1 MIFVTM
7 IKVGNNP
14 HSLPF
19 FKSLKVQKLRDS
31 FDQNKKKSYVNG
43 LYGSSKS
50 FFVKELFRDNKKMF
64 LWILNDKETA
74 AYHFNDLENFM
85 DKNNCYFFPSSY
97 KKNNSFINTDSQNI
111 YLRTE
116 ILKNLSLKSKP
127 KIIVTYPEAI
137 FEKVLIKK
145 EIRNRKFKISIGQKL
160 KLEILNEK
168 LFGYDFNKEDF
179 VSQPGDFSIRGGIVD
194 IFSYS
199 NELPFRIEFFGDEI
213 ESIRTFEIDSQI
225 SNNTFKSIEILAD
238 LETKNSKHLRES
250 LIDFLNPETLV
261 LIENSLY
268 VQDELINY
276 YKLLEEKL
284 NSDEIEEEN
293 INNLFYNG
301 KSFNLDLKKFST
313 IEFKKEI
320 NPQALFQTIPQPAFN
335 KKFDL
340 LIKDLIKFH
349 ENNYSIKI
357 FCSSE
362 NQINRF
368 NEIFEKIEH
377 DFSPILIEKSI
388 YKGFINH
395 QDKEVCFSDHE
406 IFERYHKFNI
416 RTGFSI
422 KKRVK
427 LNELNQLEKGDY
439 VTHIDHGIGIFGG
452 LQKIVVNGKKQEAV
466 KLSYG
471 DRDTLYVSIHL
482 IHKICKYNGKDGTK
496 PKIFKLGSNA
506 WKKIKLK
513 AKKRVKEL
521 AFNLIEAYAKRKLKK
536 GFQYGPDSSIQH
548 ELEASFIYEDTPD
561 QNKSTLDIK
570 NDMESLQP
578 MDRLICGDVGFGKTE
593 IAIRAAFK
601 AIDNGKQVAVLVPT
615 TVLAFQHFK
624 TFSNRLNDFP
634 VTIDYLNRFRTN
646 KEKNIIISEIKN
658 GKIDLIIGTHQLV
671 NKSVDFKDLG
681 LLIVDE
687 EQKFGVNVKEKIRSL
702 KENIDVL
709 TLTATPIPRTLQYSL
724 MSARDLSIINTP
736 PQNRFPIE
744 SNVILFKEEIIKEAI
759 NFEIQRGGQVFF
771 IHNRIENIQEVSA
784 LISRLV
790 PNAEIGIVHGKVE
803 GKKLEKTMLDFI
815 NGKFDVLISTTIV
828 ESGLDVPNANT
839 IFINNSQNF
848 GLSDLHQ
855 MRGRV
860 GRSNKKAFCYFIC
873 APFSSMTKEARK
885 RIEAIER
892 HTELG
897 SGFYI
902 AMKDLEIRGAGD
914 LLGAE
919 QSGFINDIGFETY
932 QKILKEAV
940 DDLKSKEFKD
950 LFDKDIDAKNIIS
963 NFQIDT
969 DLEILFPD
977 SYITNIKERLIS
989 YKKLSEIKT
998 TNELKEFKE
1007 NLKDRF
1013 GKIPQESID
1022 LLKTVE
1028 LKWVAVSVGFEKI
1041 ILKNN
1046 KLICQ
1051 FISDK
1056 EHNYYSSG
1064 NFQKTLKTILQ
1075 NKKICEVKEKKNKN
1089 GEILIVV
1096 FKGVNSVDQAIKN
1109 LKLF

>member
-1 MIFVTM
+1 MK
-7 IKVGNNP
+7 KVGNYP

-31 FDQNKKKSYVNG
+31 LAQNETKKYING
-43 LYGSSKS
+43 LYGSAKS
-50 FFVKELFRDNKKMF
+50 FFIKELFRQNKKTIF
-64 LWILNDKETA
+64 WILNDKETA

-85 DKNNCYFFPSSY
+85 LTDECAFFSSSY
-97 KKNNSFINTDSQNI
+97 KRNKEFDKTDSQNI
-111 YLRTE
+111 FTRTE
-116 ILKNLSLKSKP
+116 IIKNLSLKKIP
-127 KIIVTYPEAI
+127 KIIVSYPEAI

-145 EIRNRKFKISIGQKL
+145 EIKKRILKIAVGQKIE
-160 KLEILNEK
+160 LESLNEK
-168 LFGYDFNKEDF
+168 LFEYDFNREDF
-179 VSQPGDFSIRGGIVD
+179 VSEPGDFSVRGGIVD
-194 IFSYS
+194 VFSYS
-199 NELPFRIEFFGDEI
+199 NTLPFRIEFFGDEI
-213 ESIRTFEIDSQI
+213 ESIRTFEIESQI
-225 SNNTFKSIEILAD
+225 SNNTFSSVEILAD
-238 LETKNSKHLRES
+238 LENKESGQEREN
-250 LIDFLNPETLV
+250 IFNFLNPNHTIAV
-261 LIENSLY
+261 ENLLFLK
-268 VQDELINY
+268 DELEDCFKIIKNRY
-276 YKLLEEKL
+276 ESKKNEVSHL
-284 NSDEIEEEN
+284 
-293 INNLFYNG
+293 NNLFYDG
-301 KSFNLDLKKFST
+301 INLNSDLNKFSI
-313 IEFKKEI
+313 IEFKKE
-320 NPQALFQTIPQPAFN
+320 NKNQTTFKITPQPSFN

-340 LIKDLIKFH
+340 LIKDLSD
-349 ENNYSIKI
+349 YSDKEYKIKI
-357 FCSSE
+357 FCSSK
-362 NQINRF
+362 NQIKRF
-368 NEIFEKIEH
+368 NEIFERTQSTI
-377 DFSPILIEKSI
+377 FPTLIEKSI

-395 QDKEVCFSDHE
+395 ADKELCYSDHE
-406 IFERYHKFNI
+406 IFDRYHKFNI
-416 RTGFSI
+416 KAGFSV
-422 KKRVK
+422 KKRVS
-427 LNELNQLEKGDY
+427 LNELNQLNIGDY

-452 LQKIVVNGKKQEAV
+452 LQKIVVNGKKQEAI

-471 DRDTLYVSIHL
+471 ERDTLYVSIHL
-482 IHKICKYNGKDGTK
+482 IHKICKYSGKDGSK
-496 PKIFKLGSNA
+496 PKIFKLGSGA

-513 AKKRVKEL
+513 AKNRVKQV

-561 QNKSTLDIK
+561 QVKSTVDIK

-601 AIDNGKQVAVLVPT
+601 AIDNGKQVAILVPT
-615 TVLAFQHFK
+615 TILAFQHYK
-624 TFSNRLNDFP
+624 TFSSRLNDFP
-634 VTIDYLNRFRTN
+634 VTIDYLNRFRTS
-646 KEKNIIISEIKN
+646 KEKTIIKSEIAS

-671 NKSVDFKDLG
+671 NKSVEFKNLG

-687 EQKFGVNVKEKIRSL
+687 EQKFGVSVKEKIRSI

-744 SNVILFKEEIIKEAI
+744 SNVISFKEEIIKEAI

-771 IHNRIENIQEVSA
+771 VHNRIENIQDIAA

-790 PNAEIGIVHGKVE
+790 PNADIAIVHGRIE

-815 NGKFDVLISTTIV
+815 NGKFDVLISTTII

-839 IFINNSQNF
+839 IFINNAQNF

-860 GRSNKKAFCYFIC
+860 GRSNKKAFCYFITS
-873 APFSSMTKEARK
+873 PFSSMTKEARK
-885 RIEAIER
+885 RIEAIEQ

-897 SGFYI
+897 AGFFI

-940 DDLKSKEFKD
+940 EELKTKD
-950 LFDKDIDAKNIIS
+950 FQNLFEEELETKNNIS
-963 NFQIDT
+963 NVQIDT

-977 SYITNIKERLIS
+977 DYINNIKERLNL
-989 YKKLSEIKT
+989 YKQLSEI
-998 TNELKEFKE
+998 NSEEELKKFKN
-1007 NLKDRF
+1007 NLIDRF
-1013 GKIPQESID
+1013 GEIPFQTID
-1022 LLKTVE
+1022 LLKTLE
-1028 LKWVAVSVGFEKI
+1028 IKWLAIDLGFEKI

-1046 KLICQ
+1046 KMICQ

-1056 EHNYYSSG
+1056 EHYYYSSG
-1064 NFQKTLKTILQ
+1064 NFQKTLLAIHQ
-1075 NKKICEVKEKKNKN
+1075 KKNICELKEKKKN
-1089 GEILIVV
+1089 NIGVLLAV
-1096 FKGVNSVDQAIKN
+1096 FKNVHSIKQAIEK
-1109 LKLF
+1109 LKIF

>member
-1 MIFVTM
+1 MK
-7 IKVGNNP
+7 KVGNYP

-31 FDQNKKKSYVNG
+31 LAQNETKKYING
-43 LYGSSKS
+43 LYGSAKS
-50 FFVKELFRDNKKMF
+50 FFIKELFRQNKKTIF
-64 LWILNDKETA
+64 WILNDKETA

-85 DKNNCYFFPSSY
+85 LTDECAFFSSSY
-97 KKNNSFINTDSQNI
+97 KRNKEFDKTDSQNI
-111 YLRTE
+111 FTRTE
-116 ILKNLSLKSKP
+116 IIKNLSLKKIP
-127 KIIVTYPEAI
+127 KIIVSYPEAI

-145 EIRNRKFKISIGQKL
+145 EIKKRTLKIAVGQKIE
-160 KLEILNEK
+160 LESLNEK
-168 LFGYDFNKEDF
+168 LFEYDFNREDF
-179 VSQPGDFSIRGGIVD
+179 VSEPGDFSVRGGIVD
-194 IFSYS
+194 VFSYS
-199 NELPFRIEFFGDEI
+199 NTLPFRIEFFGDEI
-213 ESIRTFEIDSQI
+213 ESIRTFEIESQI
-225 SNNTFKSIEILAD
+225 SNNTFTSVEILAD
-238 LETKNSKHLRES
+238 LENKESGQEREN
-250 LIDFLNPETLV
+250 IFNFLNPNHTIAV
-261 LIENSLY
+261 ENLLFLK
-268 VQDELINY
+268 DELEDCFKIIKNRY
-276 YKLLEEKL
+276 ESKKNEVSHL
-284 NSDEIEEEN
+284 
-293 INNLFYNG
+293 NNLFYDG
-301 KSFNLDLKKFST
+301 INLNSDLNKFSI
-313 IEFKKEI
+313 IEFKKE
-320 NPQALFQTIPQPAFN
+320 NKNQTTFKITPQPSFN

-340 LIKDLIKFH
+340 LIKDLSD
-349 ENNYSIKI
+349 YSDKEYKIKI
-357 FCSSE
+357 FCSSK
-362 NQINRF
+362 NQIKRF
-368 NEIFEKIEH
+368 NEIFERTQSTI
-377 DFSPILIEKSI
+377 FPTLIEKSI

-395 QDKEVCFSDHE
+395 ADKELCYSDHE
-406 IFERYHKFNI
+406 IFDRYHKFNI
-416 RTGFSI
+416 KAGFSV
-422 KKRVK
+422 KKRVS
-427 LNELNQLEKGDY
+427 LNELNQLNIGDY

-452 LQKIVVNGKKQEAV
+452 LQKIVVNGKKQEAI

-471 DRDTLYVSIHL
+471 ERDTLYVSIHL
-482 IHKICKYNGKDGTK
+482 IHKICKYSGKDGSK
-496 PKIFKLGSNA
+496 PKIFKLGSGA

-513 AKKRVKEL
+513 AKNRVKQV

-561 QNKSTLDIK
+561 QVKSTVDIK

-601 AIDNGKQVAVLVPT
+601 AIDNGKQVAILVPT
-615 TVLAFQHFK
+615 TILAFQHYK
-624 TFSNRLNDFP
+624 TFSSRLNDFP
-634 VTIDYLNRFRTN
+634 VTIDYLNRFRTS
-646 KEKNIIISEIKN
+646 KEKTIIKSEIAS

-671 NKSVDFKDLG
+671 NKSVEFKNLG

-687 EQKFGVNVKEKIRSL
+687 EQKFGVSVKEKIRSI

-744 SNVILFKEEIIKEAI
+744 SNVISFKEEIIKEAI

-771 IHNRIENIQEVSA
+771 VHNRIENIQDIAA

-790 PNAEIGIVHGKVE
+790 PNADIAIVHGRIE

-815 NGKFDVLISTTIV
+815 NGKFDVLISTTII

-839 IFINNSQNF
+839 IFINNAQNF

-860 GRSNKKAFCYFIC
+860 GRSNKKAFCYFITS
-873 APFSSMTKEARK
+873 PFSSMTKEARK
-885 RIEAIER
+885 RIEAIEQ

-897 SGFYI
+897 AGFFI

-940 DDLKSKEFKD
+940 EELKTKD
-950 LFDKDIDAKNIIS
+950 FQNLFEEELETKNNIS
-963 NFQIDT
+963 NVQIDT

-977 SYITNIKERLIS
+977 DYINNIKERLNL
-989 YKKLSEIKT
+989 YKQLSEI
-998 TNELKEFKE
+998 NSEEELKKFKN
-1007 NLKDRF
+1007 NLIDRF
-1013 GKIPQESID
+1013 GEIPFQTID
-1022 LLKTVE
+1022 LLKTLE
-1028 LKWVAVSVGFEKI
+1028 IKWLAIDLGFEKI

-1046 KLICQ
+1046 KMICQ

-1056 EHNYYSSG
+1056 EHYYYSSG
-1064 NFQKTLKTILQ
+1064 NFQKTLIAIHQ
-1075 NKKICEVKEKKNKN
+1075 KKNICEVKEKKKN
-1089 GEILIVV
+1089 NIGVLLAV
-1096 FKGVNSVDQAIKN
+1096 FKNVHSIKQAIEK
-1109 LKLF
+1109 LKIF

>member
-1 MIFVTM
+1 MK
-7 IKVGNNP
+7 KVGNNP

-31 FDQNKKKSYVNG
+31 LAQNETKKYING
-43 LYGSSKS
+43 LYGSAKS
-50 FFVKELFRDNKKMF
+50 FFIKELFRQNKKTIF
-64 LWILNDKETA
+64 WILNDKETA

-85 DKNNCYFFPSSY
+85 LTDECAFFSSSY
-97 KKNNSFINTDSQNI
+97 KRNKEFDKTDSQNI
-111 YLRTE
+111 FTRTE
-116 ILKNLSLKSKP
+116 IIKNLSLKKIP
-127 KIIVTYPEAI
+127 KIIVSYPEAI

-145 EIRNRKFKISIGQKL
+145 EIKKRTLKIAVGQKIE
-160 KLEILNEK
+160 LESLNEK
-168 LFGYDFNKEDF
+168 LFEYDFNREDF
-179 VSQPGDFSIRGGIVD
+179 VSEPGDFSVRGGIVD
-194 IFSYS
+194 VFSYS
-199 NELPFRIEFFGDEI
+199 NTLPFRIEFFGDEI
-213 ESIRTFEIDSQI
+213 ESIRTFEIESQI
-225 SNNTFKSIEILAD
+225 SNNTFSSVEILAD
-238 LETKNSKHLRES
+238 LENKESGQEREN
-250 LIDFLNPETLV
+250 IFNFLNPNHTIAV
-261 LIENSLY
+261 ENLLFLK
-268 VQDELINY
+268 DELEDCFKIIKNRY
-276 YKLLEEKL
+276 ESKKNEVSHL
-284 NSDEIEEEN
+284 
-293 INNLFYNG
+293 NNLFYDG
-301 KSFNLDLKKFST
+301 INLNSDLNKFSI
-313 IEFKKEI
+313 IEFKKE
-320 NPQALFQTIPQPAFN
+320 NKNQTTFKITPQPSFN

-340 LIKDLIKFH
+340 LIKDLSD
-349 ENNYSIKI
+349 YSDKEYKIKI
-357 FCSSE
+357 FCSSK
-362 NQINRF
+362 NQIKRF
-368 NEIFEKIEH
+368 NEIFERTQSTI
-377 DFSPILIEKSI
+377 FPTLIEKSI

-395 QDKEVCFSDHE
+395 ADKELCYSDHE
-406 IFERYHKFNI
+406 IFDRYHKFNI
-416 RTGFSI
+416 KAGFAV
-422 KKRVK
+422 KKRVS
-427 LNELNQLEKGDY
+427 LNELNQLNIGDY

-452 LQKIVVNGKKQEAV
+452 LQKIVVNGKKQEAI

-471 DRDTLYVSIHL
+471 ERDTLYVSIHL
-482 IHKICKYNGKDGTK
+482 IHKICKYSGKDGSK
-496 PKIFKLGSNA
+496 PKIFKLGSGA

-513 AKKRVKEL
+513 AKNRVKQV

-561 QNKSTLDIK
+561 QVKSTVDIK

-601 AIDNGKQVAVLVPT
+601 AIDNGKQVAILVPT
-615 TVLAFQHFK
+615 TILAFQHYK
-624 TFSNRLNDFP
+624 TFSSRLNDFP
-634 VTIDYLNRFRTN
+634 VTIDYLNRFRTS
-646 KEKNIIISEIKN
+646 KEKTIIKSEIAS

-671 NKSVDFKDLG
+671 NKSVEFKNLG

-687 EQKFGVNVKEKIRSL
+687 EQKFGVSVKEKIRSI

-744 SNVILFKEEIIKEAI
+744 SNVISFKEEIIKEAI

-771 IHNRIENIQEVSA
+771 VHNRIENIQDIAA

-790 PNAEIGIVHGKVE
+790 PNADIAIVHGRIE

-815 NGKFDVLISTTIV
+815 NGKFDVLISTTII

-839 IFINNSQNF
+839 IFINNAQNF

-860 GRSNKKAFCYFIC
+860 GRSNKKAFCYFITS
-873 APFSSMTKEARK
+873 PFSSMTKEARK
-885 RIEAIER
+885 RIEAIEQ

-897 SGFYI
+897 AGFFI

-940 DDLKSKEFKD
+940 EELKTKD
-950 LFDKDIDAKNIIS
+950 FQNLFEEELETKNNIS
-963 NFQIDT
+963 NVQIDT

-977 SYITNIKERLIS
+977 DYINNIKERLNL
-989 YKKLSEIKT
+989 YKQLSEI
-998 TNELKEFKE
+998 NSEEELKKFKN
-1007 NLKDRF
+1007 NLIDRF
-1013 GKIPQESID
+1013 GEIPFQTID
-1022 LLKTVE
+1022 LLKTLE
-1028 LKWVAVSVGFEKI
+1028 IKWLAIDLGFEKI

-1046 KLICQ
+1046 KMICQ

-1056 EHNYYSSG
+1056 EHYYYSSG
-1064 NFQKTLKTILQ
+1064 NFQKTLIAIHQ
-1075 NKKICEVKEKKNKN
+1075 KKNICEVKEKKKN
-1089 GEILIVV
+1089 NIGVLLAV
-1096 FKGVNSVDQAIKN
+1096 FKNVHSIKQAIEK
-1109 LKLF
+1109 LKIF

>member
-1 MIFVTM
+1 MK
-7 IKVGNNP
+7 KVGNNP

-31 FDQNKKKSYVNG
+31 LAQNETKKYING
-43 LYGSSKS
+43 LYGSAKS
-50 FFVKELFRDNKKMF
+50 FFIKELFRQNKKTIF
-64 LWILNDKETA
+64 WILNDKETA

-85 DKNNCYFFPSSY
+85 LTDECAFFSSSY
-97 KKNNSFINTDSQNI
+97 KRNKEFDKTDSQNI
-111 YLRTE
+111 FTRTE
-116 ILKNLSLKSKP
+116 IIKNLSLKKIP
-127 KIIVTYPEAI
+127 KIIVSYPEAI

-145 EIRNRKFKISIGQKL
+145 EIKKRILKIAVGQKIE
-160 KLEILNEK
+160 LESLNEK
-168 LFGYDFNKEDF
+168 LFEYDFNREDF
-179 VSQPGDFSIRGGIVD
+179 VSEPGDFSVRGGIVD
-194 IFSYS
+194 VFSYS
-199 NELPFRIEFFGDEI
+199 NTLPFRIEFFGDEI
-213 ESIRTFEIDSQI
+213 ESIRTFEIESQI
-225 SNNTFKSIEILAD
+225 SNNTFSSVEILAD
-238 LETKNSKHLRES
+238 LENKESGQEREN
-250 LIDFLNPETLV
+250 IFNFLNPNHTIAV
-261 LIENSLY
+261 ENLLFLK
-268 VQDELINY
+268 DELEDCFKIIKNRY
-276 YKLLEEKL
+276 ESKKNEVSHL
-284 NSDEIEEEN
+284 
-293 INNLFYNG
+293 NNLFYDG
-301 KSFNLDLKKFST
+301 INLNSDLNKFSI
-313 IEFKKEI
+313 IEFKKE
-320 NPQALFQTIPQPAFN
+320 NKNQTTFKITPQPSFN

-340 LIKDLIKFH
+340 LIKDLSD
-349 ENNYSIKI
+349 YSDKEYKIKI
-357 FCSSE
+357 FCSSK
-362 NQINRF
+362 NQIKRF
-368 NEIFEKIEH
+368 NEIFERTQSTI
-377 DFSPILIEKSI
+377 FPTLIEKSI

-395 QDKEVCFSDHE
+395 ADKELCYSDHE
-406 IFERYHKFNI
+406 IFDRYHKFNI
-416 RTGFSI
+416 KAGFSV
-422 KKRVK
+422 KKRVS
-427 LNELNQLEKGDY
+427 LNELNQLNIGDY

-452 LQKIVVNGKKQEAV
+452 LQKIVVNGKKQEAI

-471 DRDTLYVSIHL
+471 ERDTLYVSIHL
-482 IHKICKYNGKDGTK
+482 IHKICKYSGKDGSK
-496 PKIFKLGSNA
+496 PKIFKLGSGA

-513 AKKRVKEL
+513 AKNRVKQV

-561 QNKSTLDIK
+561 QVKSTVDIK

-601 AIDNGKQVAVLVPT
+601 AIDNGKQVAILVPT
-615 TVLAFQHFK
+615 TILAFQHYK
-624 TFSNRLNDFP
+624 TFSSRLNDFP
-634 VTIDYLNRFRTN
+634 VTIDYLNRFRTS
-646 KEKNIIISEIKN
+646 KEKTIIKSEIAS

-671 NKSVDFKDLG
+671 NKSVEFKNLG

-687 EQKFGVNVKEKIRSL
+687 EQKFGVSVKEKIRSI

-744 SNVILFKEEIIKEAI
+744 SNVISFKEEIIKEAI

-771 IHNRIENIQEVSA
+771 VHNRIENIQDIAA

-790 PNAEIGIVHGKVE
+790 PNADIAIVHGRIE

-815 NGKFDVLISTTIV
+815 NGKFDVLISTTII

-839 IFINNSQNF
+839 IFINNAQNF

-860 GRSNKKAFCYFIC
+860 GRSNKKAFCYFITS
-873 APFSSMTKEARK
+873 PFSSMTKEARK
-885 RIEAIER
+885 RIEAIEQ

-897 SGFYI
+897 AGFFI

-940 DDLKSKEFKD
+940 EELKTKD
-950 LFDKDIDAKNIIS
+950 FQNLFEEELETKNNIS
-963 NFQIDT
+963 NVQIDT

-977 SYITNIKERLIS
+977 DYINNIKERLNL
-989 YKKLSEIKT
+989 YKQLSEI
-998 TNELKEFKE
+998 NSEEELKKFKN
-1007 NLKDRF
+1007 NLIDRF
-1013 GKIPQESID
+1013 GEIPFQTID
-1022 LLKTVE
+1022 LLKTLE
-1028 LKWVAVSVGFEKI
+1028 IKWLAIDLGFEKI

-1046 KLICQ
+1046 KMICQ

-1056 EHNYYSSG
+1056 EHYYYSSG
-1064 NFQKTLKTILQ
+1064 NFQKTLLAIHQ
-1075 NKKICEVKEKKNKN
+1075 KKNICEVKEKKKN
-1089 GEILIVV
+1089 NIGVLLAV
-1096 FKGVNSVDQAIKN
+1096 FKNVHSIKQAIEK
-1109 LKLF
+1109 LKIF

>member
-1 MIFVTM
+1 MK
-7 IKVGNNP
+7 KVGNYP

-31 FDQNKKKSYVNG
+31 LAQNETKKYING
-43 LYGSSKS
+43 LYGSAKS
-50 FFVKELFRDNKKMF
+50 FFIKELFRQNKKTIF
-64 LWILNDKETA
+64 WILNDKETA

-85 DKNNCYFFPSSY
+85 LTDECAFFSSSY
-97 KKNNSFINTDSQNI
+97 KRNKEFDKTDSQNI
-111 YLRTE
+111 FTRTE
-116 ILKNLSLKSKP
+116 IIKNLSLKKIP
-127 KIIVTYPEAI
+127 KIIVSYPEAI

-145 EIRNRKFKISIGQKL
+145 EIKKRTLKIAVGQKIE
-160 KLEILNEK
+160 LESLNEK
-168 LFGYDFNKEDF
+168 LFEYDFNREDF
-179 VSQPGDFSIRGGIVD
+179 VSEPGDFSVRGGIVD
-194 IFSYS
+194 VFSYS
-199 NELPFRIEFFGDEI
+199 NTLPFRIEFFGDEI
-213 ESIRTFEIDSQI
+213 ESIRTFEIESQI
-225 SNNTFKSIEILAD
+225 SNNTFSSVEILAD
-238 LETKNSKHLRES
+238 LENKESSQEREN
-250 LIDFLNPETLV
+250 IFNFLNPNHTIAV
-261 LIENSLY
+261 ENLLFLK
-268 VQDELINY
+268 DELEDCFKIIKNRY
-276 YKLLEEKL
+276 ESKKNEVSHL
-284 NSDEIEEEN
+284 
-293 INNLFYNG
+293 NNLFYDG
-301 KSFNLDLKKFST
+301 INLNSDLNKFSI
-313 IEFKKEI
+313 IEFKKE
-320 NPQALFQTIPQPAFN
+320 NKNQTTFKITPQPSFN

-340 LIKDLIKFH
+340 LIKDLSD
-349 ENNYSIKI
+349 YSDKEYKIKI
-357 FCSSE
+357 FCSSK
-362 NQINRF
+362 NQIKRF
-368 NEIFEKIEH
+368 NEIFERTQSTI
-377 DFSPILIEKSI
+377 FPTLIEKSI

-395 QDKEVCFSDHE
+395 ADKELCYSDHE
-406 IFERYHKFNI
+406 IFDRYHKFNI
-416 RTGFSI
+416 KAGFAV
-422 KKRVK
+422 KKRVS
-427 LNELNQLEKGDY
+427 LNELNQLNIGDY

-452 LQKIVVNGKKQEAV
+452 LQKIVVNGKKQEAI

-471 DRDTLYVSIHL
+471 ERDTLYVSIHL
-482 IHKICKYNGKDGTK
+482 IHKICKYSGKDGSK
-496 PKIFKLGSNA
+496 PKIFKLGSGA

-513 AKKRVKEL
+513 AKNRVKQV

-561 QNKSTLDIK
+561 QVKSTVDIK

-601 AIDNGKQVAVLVPT
+601 AIDNGKQVAILVPT
-615 TVLAFQHFK
+615 TILAFQHYK
-624 TFSNRLNDFP
+624 TFSSRLNDFP
-634 VTIDYLNRFRTN
+634 VTIDYLNRFRTS
-646 KEKNIIISEIKN
+646 KEKTIIKSEIAS

-671 NKSVDFKDLG
+671 NKSVEFKNLG

-687 EQKFGVNVKEKIRSL
+687 EQKFGVSVKEKIRSI

-744 SNVILFKEEIIKEAI
+744 SNVISFKEEIIKEAI

-771 IHNRIENIQEVSA
+771 VHNRIENIQDIAA

-790 PNAEIGIVHGKVE
+790 PNADIAIVHGRIE

-815 NGKFDVLISTTIV
+815 NGKFDVLISTTII

-839 IFINNSQNF
+839 IFINNAQNF

-860 GRSNKKAFCYFIC
+860 GRSNKKAFCYFITS
-873 APFSSMTKEARK
+873 PFSSMTKEARK
-885 RIEAIER
+885 RIEAIEQ

-897 SGFYI
+897 AGFFI

-940 DDLKSKEFKD
+940 EELKTKD
-950 LFDKDIDAKNIIS
+950 FQNLFEEELETKNNIS
-963 NFQIDT
+963 NVQIDT

-977 SYITNIKERLIS
+977 DYINNIKERLNL
-989 YKKLSEIKT
+989 YKQLSEI
-998 TNELKEFKE
+998 NSEEELKKFKN
-1007 NLKDRF
+1007 NLIDRF
-1013 GKIPQESID
+1013 GEIPFQTID
-1022 LLKTVE
+1022 LLKTLE
-1028 LKWVAVSVGFEKI
+1028 IKWLAIDLGFEKI

-1046 KLICQ
+1046 KMICQ

-1056 EHNYYSSG
+1056 EHYYYSSG
-1064 NFQKTLKTILQ
+1064 NFQKTLLAIHQ
-1075 NKKICEVKEKKNKN
+1075 KKNICEVKEKKKN
-1089 GEILIVV
+1089 NIGVLLAV
-1096 FKGVNSVDQAIKN
+1096 FKNVHSIKQAIEK
-1109 LKLF
+1109 LKIF